1 MPAAQASA
9 NSGVDHDEFEQ
20 FYRRYASPLY
30 LFALRF
36 GNQREEAGE
45 IVQDVMIAAFQ
56 QWPEVQR
63 HEDPKRWIF
72 MVAKRRI
79 IDRYRQT
86 NRTIPFAHETLREHM
101 DATTL
106 PNGLDVVVANDLVR
120 RTMQR
125 LPRGQRQVL
134 TLSMEG
140 YTIAEIASKL
150 GTTRAAV
157 SRRLYRARQNA
168 RDEVEVL
175 NAEATEDSRS
185 DPVDLP
191 DAETAYLSAE
201 LLASLAKMMTHNFT
215 DLERRIAFMAWEW
228 GWSSA
233 EIADELHTTI
243 HVVDSHKARA
253 RRKIGKWVKQSG
265 AAIAVVD
272 GPGSGQPPLQMP
284 QERLDPKN
292 APVERSKTTSP
303 GPDAEPKLADV
314 VTEWLTEQVST
325 SGHNEQQAA
334 SRSRVDLKGSP
345 ASSTG
350 AELEAA
356 VAAASGGDRS
366 ALAQVIELI
375 RPLVVG
381 YCRARI
387 GTTGRGQLS
396 ADDVAQEVCLAVL
409 TALPRYRDQGRPFM
423 AYVYGIASH
432 KVAEAHRAAAARQRD
447 DLAAQPAEQVARQTL
462 SDPAAMDEL
471 LTPLPEKD
479 RQILILRLVMGLSA
493 EETAM
498 AIGST
503 VGVVRV
509 AQHRSL
515 ARLKSQVAQA
525 SEPTDSD
532 HVIRARESGAR
543 QEAGPQL

>member
-1 MPAAQASA
+1 M
-9 NSGVDHDEFEQ
+9 
-20 FYRRYASPLY
+20 
-30 LFALRF
+30 
-36 GNQREEAGE
+36 
-45 IVQDVMIAAFQ
+45 
-56 QWPEVQR
+56 
-63 HEDPKRWIF
+63 
-72 MVAKRRI
+72 
-79 IDRYRQT
+79 
-86 NRTIPFAHETLREHM
+86 
-101 DATTL
+101 
-106 PNGLDVVVANDLVR
+106 
-120 RTMQR
+120 
-125 LPRGQRQVL
+125 
-134 TLSMEG
+134 
-140 YTIAEIASKL
+140 
-150 GTTRAAV
+150 
-157 SRRLYRARQNA
+157 
-168 RDEVEVL
+168 
-175 NAEATEDSRS
+175 
-185 DPVDLP
+185 
-191 DAETAYLSAE
+191 
-201 LLASLAKMMTHNFT
+201 
-215 DLERRIAFMAWEW
+215 
-228 GWSSA
+228 
-233 EIADELHTTI
+233 
-243 HVVDSHKARA
+243 
-253 RRKIGKWVKQSG
+253 
-265 AAIAVVD
+265 
-272 GPGSGQPPLQMP
+272 
-284 QERLDPKN
+284 
-292 APVERSKTTSP
+292 
-303 GPDAEPKLADV
+303 
-314 VTEWLTEQVST
+314 
-325 SGHNEQQAA
+325 
-334 SRSRVDLKGSP
+334 KGSP